1 MKTKKYKSK
10 EKPLPKVEE
19 PVTTYGTTVANSNDV
34 VISNLSSVSLDDKP
48 EGFDACYAKLK
59 AEADEK
65 FGNKEPMT
73 VDEYFG
79 KLWYIVERLYETDS
93 TSSEERKA
101 QFLEL
106 AGSWSET
113 AEGEAYYKMMKHRN
127 DERSANRNVSF
138 PQE

>member
-19 PVTTYGTTVANSNDV
+19 PVATYGSTAASNDV
-34 VISNLSSVSLDDKP
+34 VISNLSSDSLDDKP
-48 EGFDACYAKLK
+48 EGFDACYARLK

-65 FGNKEPMT
+65 FGNKELMT

-79 KLWYIVERLYETDS
+79 KLWYIVERLYETAS

-113 AEGEAYYKMMKHRN
+113 TEGEEYYQTMKHRN
-127 DERSANRNVSF
+127 DERPANRIISF